1 MKEKLISWLNSRNYT
16 SHMMRMLV
24 GGYIA
29 YLGIDIFLDMYKSG
43 EYTIPLCLFG
53 GIMILC
59 GAPIAVISLYGV
71 TSGYSKEYKGK
82 IVPREDEE
90 Q

>member
-1 MKEKLISWLNSRNYT
+1 MKEKLIAWMNSRNYT

-43 EYTIPLCLFG
+43 AYSIPLCLFG
-53 GIMILC
+53 GLMILC

-71 TSGYSKEYKGK
+71 VSGYSKEYKGN
-82 IVPREDEE
+82 IPNGDD
-90 Q
+90 